1 MKVLKFGGTSMGS
14 TDALQKVASI
24 LQENYDNGQQVVVVC
39 SAMSGITNQ
48 LISMGNLAEQDRLQ
62 EAMKLFVVIKEKHFS
77 TAKEL
82 NVEDSFE
89 TKSTT
94 LFQELEKLI
103 QGIGLIHELSSR
115 SIAYLLS
122 FGERL
127 STRLLVCHL
136 HNTGLYA
143 NQFDSTFIKT
153 EGINYEED
161 EINWEAT
168 KLLVNETLRGN
179 IQRNIIS
186 VVTGFFGT
194 NQQGYISLLGRGG
207 SDFSGAI
214 LAVSLGINTLEIW
227 TDVDGFLS
235 ADPRIV
241 EDAQIIDEIGFQE
254 ASELCFFGAKVLHP
268 KTIRPVIDNG
278 GQVWIKN
285 TFNSSQKGTK
295 IVQHG
300 REDHREVISISS
312 KKVGLVSLDLFATQ
326 GKKKKILSELFNW
339 AQDREIDI
347 DMIAASEA
355 EISFC
360 IEERYLSMDDF
371 SETLELICPFYIKE
385 NRSVVC
391 IVSPKEVKG
400 QIGVAG
406 KIFFAIAES
415 GVSIDMYSQNASEI
429 AQLIVIQSN
438 EVKKVIQNIHE
449 KLVAG
454 NILLAEKVL
463 QNS

>member
-1 MKVLKFGGTSMGS
+1 MGS
-14 TDALQKVASI
+14 TAALQNVASI
-24 LQENYDNGQQVVVVC
+24 LEDNHAQGEQVVVVC
-39 SAMSGITNQ
+39 SAMSGVTNK
-48 LISMGNLAEQDRLQ
+48 LIAMGNIAEQDRLT
-62 EAMKLFVVIKEKHFS
+62 EAMVLFSEIKEKHYS

-82 NVEDSFE
+82 EVEKAFKEVSLD
-89 TKSTT
+89 

-115 SIAYLLS
+115 SVAYLLS

-127 STRLLVCHL
+127 STRLLVCYLRKRGL
-136 HNTGLYA
+136 HSA
-143 NQFDSTFIKT
+143 QFDSTFIKT
-153 EGINYEED
+153 EGISFKED
-161 EINWEAT
+161 EVNWEAT
-168 KLLVNETLRGN
+168 KLLVNENLRTN
-179 IQRNIIS
+179 IQKHDIC

-214 LAVSLGINTLEIW
+214 LAVSLGINTVEIW

-241 EDAQIIDEIGFQE
+241 EDAQIIEEIGFQE

-285 TFNSSQKGTK
+285 TFNANQKGTK
-295 IVQHG
+295 IIQNA

-312 KKVGLVSLDLFATQ
+312 KKVGLISLDLFATQ
-326 GKKKKILSELFNW
+326 GKKKRILSQLFDW
-339 AQDREIDI
+339 AKEKDIDI

-360 IEERYLSMDDF
+360 IEEKFLTHDGFTES
-371 SETLELICPFYIKE
+371 LEAICPFYIKD

-406 KIFFAIAES
+406 KIFFAIAEC

-429 AQLIVIQSN
+429 AQLVVINSN
-438 EVKKVIQNIHE
+438 EVKKVIKNIHK
-449 KLVAG
+449 KLVREVH
-454 NILLAEKVL
+454 LAECG
-463 QNS
+463 